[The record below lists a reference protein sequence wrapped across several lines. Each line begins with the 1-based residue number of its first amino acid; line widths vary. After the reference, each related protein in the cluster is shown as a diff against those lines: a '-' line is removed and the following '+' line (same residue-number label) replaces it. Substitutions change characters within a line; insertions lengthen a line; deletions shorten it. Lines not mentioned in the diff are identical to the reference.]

1 MEKLDIK
8 LESIGGMGAN
18 LIGKILGEM
27 YVSKLYRNAVNF
39 SSYGSEKTGSPVT
52 AFVRWRPSDVE
63 IREITPIKNPDIL
76 VLFHHSLLKEKYALS
91 GVTSNTTIL
100 VNSPYTPDELIQN
113 YNLNNHIYTI
123 DCQNLITEH
132 NNTIRINMIMLGA
145 LLKIINDDSITN
157 ATKEFVTELYQSKGD
172 EIRKNNLL
180 ALDLGFENVVSSD
193 AINSSNSTSVE
204 TPDTTEESQITN
216 LTAYGYASTPIGGVI
231 PSNGSTSKNN
241 LALSRSGFIPE
252 YHPEKCI
259 HCGLC
264 NTTCPDMVFTF
275 VEGEFNKRKTMI
287 NCGPDYT
294 YCKGC
299 LRCVQICPTNALTTG
314 PDTFHNL
321 IGSHGA
327 DPIITSEAF
336 QSEDVAEGGL
346 NE

>member
-1 MEKLDIK
+1 MNKLDIK

-27 YVSKLYRNAVNF
+27 YVSKLCRNAMNF

-52 AFVRWRPSDVE
+52 AFVRWRPADEE
-63 IREITPIKNPDIL
+63 IREITPIKTPDIL
-76 VLFHHSLLKEKYALS
+76 VLFHHSLLKEKYALA
-91 GVTSNTTIL
+91 GITQNTAIL
-100 VNSPYTPDELIQN
+100 VNSPYTPDELTQIHTPDN
-113 YNLNNHIYTI
+113 PIYTI
-123 DCQNLITEH
+123 DCQKIITE
-132 NNTIRINMIMLGA
+132 NNNSVRINMIMLGA
-145 LLKIINDDSITN
+145 FLKIINSREIIAATN
-157 ATKEFVTELYQSKGD
+157 EYVAELYETKGE
-172 EIRKNNLL
+172 EIKKSNLL
-180 ALDLGFENVVSSD
+180 ALELGYKNVVYSGICGKSD
-193 AINSSNSTSVE
+193 NTAADNPDISDVTNAVTS
-204 TPDTTEESQITN
+204 
-216 LTAYGYASTPIGGVI
+216 YGYANTPIGGII
-231 PSNGSTSKNN
+231 PSNGSTANNN

-259 HCGLC
+259 HCGMC
-264 NTTCPDMVFTF
+264 DTTCPDIVFKF

-287 NCGPDYT
+287 NCGPDYS

-299 LRCVQICPTNALTTG
+299 LRCVKICPTNALTTA

-321 IGSHGA
+321 MGSHGA